1 MRSGSLRQRS
11 SLNSNSGHI
20 LHSPRRPNP
29 LGSSLFSYG
38 DLWADEPSDTEPAA
52 NSDLSANNDFPP
64 VTIPAARE
72 PVLRKA
78 QFIEIP
84 AAAHSPAAKI
94 PPPTVFILSN
104 GERLETRRFV
114 LSASA
119 LSVSIDRQQRTVP
132 LDTLDLKAT
141 LAANRERGIDLRIPN
156 DRNEI
161 SLSF

>member
-1 MRSGSLRQRS
+1 MHSGSVGQRS
-11 SLNSNSGHI
+11 SLNSNSGRF

-29 LGSSLFSYG
+29 LGSSLLSY
-38 DLWADEPSDTEPAA
+38 DNLWADEPSDTGAAA
-52 NSDLSANNDFPP
+52 NSDFSANNDFPP

-72 PVLRKA
+72 PVLHKA

-84 AAAHSPAAKI
+84 PDANSAAAKI

-132 LDTLDLKAT
+132 LDTLDLNAT
-141 LAANRERGIDLRIPN
+141 VNANRERGIDLHIPN